1 MATLTSNKVKDTYK
15 GLIKTTDSA
24 EITGEVQLSDGDGNT
39 IPVYVNTDS
48 VKFSG
53 KVKDKDDGTGTE
65 GQVLKSTGTQVKWID
80 VRHTHTQSVAS
91 ATWSITH
98 NLDTRPS
105 VTIVDSSEEV
115 VYAEVE
121 YTSDNAVTIT
131 FSSAQSGKAY
141 FN

>member
-1 MATLTSNKVKDTYK
+1 MASLTNNKVQDTYK
-15 GLIKTTDSA
+15 GIIKTTDSA

-53 KVKDKDDGTGTE
+53 KLKDKDSATGTA
-65 GQVLKSTGTQVKWID
+65 GQVLKSTGSQVQWID
-80 VRHTHTQSVAS
+80 VRYTHSQSVAS
-91 ATWSITH
+91 ATWSVTH
-98 NLDTRPS
+98 NLATRPS
-105 VTIVDSSEEV
+105 VTIVNTAEEV
-115 VYAEVE
+115 VYAEIE

-131 FSSAQSGKAY
+131 FTNAQSGKAY

>member
-1 MATLTSNKVKDTYK
+1 MATLTSNQVKDTYK

-53 KVKDKDDGTGTE
+53 KVKDKDNATGTA
-65 GQVLKSTGTQVKWID
+65 GQVLKSTGTQIQWID
-80 VRHTHTQSVAS
+80 VRYTHNQSVAS
-91 ATWSITH
+91 ATWAVTH
-98 NLDTRPS
+98 NLNTRPS
-105 VTIVDSSEEV
+105 VTIVNSEEEV
-115 VYAEVE
+115 VFAEVE
-121 YTSDNAVTIT
+121 YTSDNAVSISFRT
-131 FSSAQSGKAY
+131 AQSGKAY